1 MDNTSLNVVQTGH
14 PGHPQFPWNWGWIE
28 KLALNQSQ
36 KKKTETKLVFLTWI
50 DPLGSFTPSF
60 LDLALTVLSLL
71 VLIFFIEIK
80 IRSSKVFSTDAQFYE
95 PAPNFAPFMA
105 TLKLGMKQGLEQQ
118 TMAQRWS
125 DNTDNSNGYVFKST
139 SILQKHKTS
148 VNMASMMWALFMTS
162 FCCVSCPHHR

>member
-1 MDNTSLNVVQTGH
+1 
-14 PGHPQFPWNWGWIE
+14 
-28 KLALNQSQ
+28 
-36 KKKTETKLVFLTWI
+36 
-50 DPLGSFTPSF
+50 